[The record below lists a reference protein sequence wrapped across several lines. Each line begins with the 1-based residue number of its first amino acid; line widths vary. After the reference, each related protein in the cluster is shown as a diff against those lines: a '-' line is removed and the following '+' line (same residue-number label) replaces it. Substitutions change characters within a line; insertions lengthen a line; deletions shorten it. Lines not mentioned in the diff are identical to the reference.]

1 MHWYG
6 LVHVA
11 RLRSTAI
18 HSTSH
23 PVVRRGPVPFL
34 SFLVVVINS
43 HMIVVL
49 LLIALRIIIRQK
61 VPIASAVL
69 VRLFVSLMPWRR
81 RTGVSLV
88 SVMFG
93 SSAIYR
99 ERNSLGS

>member
-61 VPIASAVL
+61 VPIAPAVL
-69 VRLFVSLMPWRR
+69 VCFIDALEEKD
-81 RTGVSLV
+81 
-88 SVMFG
+88 G
-93 SSAIYR
+93 SQSGFR
-99 ERNSLGS
+99 HVWFFRNI